1 MKRILKLS
9 LLLVLIIA
17 TGCDSDSLCSTGPV
31 AFTFEF
37 VDKDSGENLFSNGT
51 LDAKKP
57 VTITNLDDNKTIQT
71 TYMTADN
78 SNLLNLVVGF
88 NPGVYKYDVKI
99 EDKSLFEI
107 TAVTQKVKGK
117 ECSNTVL
124 KSVEIKNVEYKQDN
138 ETGIYKIFIN
148 TKS

>member
-1 MKRILKLS
+1 MKRILKLL
-9 LLLVLIIA
+9 LLLVLIVI
-17 TGCDSDSLCSTGPV
+17 TGCESGSLCSTGPV

-37 VDKDSGENLFSNGT
+37 VDKDSGENLFANGT
-51 LDAKKP
+51 LDAKKSI
-57 VTITNLDDNKTIQT
+57 TITDLNENKTIQT

-78 SNLLNLVVGF
+78 SNRLSLVVGVIS
-88 NPGVYKYDVKI
+88 GVYKYNVKI

-107 TAVTQKVKGK
+107 TAVTQRVKGK

>member
-9 LLLVLIIA
+9 LLLVLIVI
-17 TGCDSDSLCSTGPV
+17 TGCESGSLCSTGPV
-31 AFTFEF
+31 GFAFEF
-37 VDKDSGENLFSNGT
+37 VDKESGENLFANGT

-57 VTITNLDDNKTIQT
+57 ITITDLNENKTIQT

-88 NPGVYKYDVKI
+88 NPGVYKYAVKI